1 MVTIIIDFE
10 TSGLNPYHD
19 DIIEIGAKVLNK
31 EETFQCLVKPKSNRL
46 ISDRITE
53 ITGITNRTLRNEG
66 KHWINAYTDF
76 YNWLISNLI
85 LDDKNAIVAHNGT
98 TFDFIFLKK
107 IIHDLHKES
116 ENVSKFEQ
124 CNIYYI
130 DTLLLSRKVLPKRT
144 YYSQPSLC
152 KTFNIEIID
161 AHRALGDVQCLEQ
174 IYVKLC
180 NKINQTFLEDVFN
193 YLNFIL

>member
-31 EETFQCLVKPKSNRL
+31 EESFQCLVKPKSNRL
-46 ISDRITE
+46 ISKKITE
-53 ITGITNRTLRNEG
+53 ITGITNRTLRNDG
-66 KHWINAYTDF
+66 LHWRNAYTEF
-76 YNWLISNLI
+76 YNWLLSNLV

-107 IIHDLHKES
+107 LMNDLMEF
-116 ENVSKFEQ
+116 ENILKFEK
-124 CNIYYI
+124 CKIYYI
-130 DTLLLSRKVLPKRT
+130 DTLLLSRKILPKRT

-152 KTFNIEIID
+152 KSFNIEIID
-161 AHRALGDVQCLEQ
+161 AHRALGDVLCLEQ
-174 IYVKLC
+174 IYLYLC
-180 NKINQTFLEDVFN
+180 KKINILFLEDVFN
-193 YLNFIL
+193 YLHFVP